1 MSAEPVASTDWVG
14 FCEEFS
20 RQHRGW
26 LVTTSIRDKPLA
38 AEHGV
43 ADAAEERCVVRDVR
57 FRGLYFEPKDGSVLV
72 SLGEGALQ
80 ITQSIAAVA
89 AIGLLEAG
97 QGIHAGLRIDSAR
110 HGAMILRFRAPASP
124 DSRDGLFAPWL

>member
-1 MSAEPVASTDWVG
+1 MSTKSVAAPEWAT

-26 LVTTSIRDKPLA
+26 LVTTSIKDKLLA
-38 AEHGV
+38 AENDM
-43 ADAAEERCVVRDVR
+43 ADVAEERCVVRDVR
-57 FRGLYFEPKDGSVLV
+57 FRGLSFEPKDGSLSV

-80 ITQSIAAVA
+80 ITQSIAEVT

-97 QGIHAGLRIDSAR
+97 QGVHAGLRIDSTG
-110 HGAMILRFRAPASP
+110 HGAMILRFRAPARP
-124 DSRDGLFAPWL
+124 ERLDGLFTPWL

>member
-1 MSAEPVASTDWVG
+1 MSAKPVASSDWVR

-26 LVTTSIRDKPLA
+26 LVTTSIRDRPLV
-38 AEHGV
+38 AENDG
-43 ADAAEERCVVRDVR
+43 ADTAEERCVVRDVR
-57 FRGLYFEPKDGSVLV
+57 FRGISFEPRDGSLSVT
-72 SLGEGALQ
+72 LGEGALQ
-80 ITQSIAAVA
+80 ITQSIAEVA

-97 QGIHAGLRIDSAR
+97 PGVHAGLRIESAG

-124 DSRDGLFAPWL
+124 ESLDGVFAPWL

>member
-1 MSAEPVASTDWVG
+1 MSTKPVASTDWVG

-38 AEHGV
+38 AENNV

-57 FRGLYFEPKDGSVLV
+57 FRGLSFEPKDGSLSV

-80 ITQSIAAVA
+80 ITQSIAEVA

-97 QGIHAGLRIDSAR
+97 QGVHAGLRIDSAG

-124 DSRDGLFAPWL
+124 DSLDGPFAPWL